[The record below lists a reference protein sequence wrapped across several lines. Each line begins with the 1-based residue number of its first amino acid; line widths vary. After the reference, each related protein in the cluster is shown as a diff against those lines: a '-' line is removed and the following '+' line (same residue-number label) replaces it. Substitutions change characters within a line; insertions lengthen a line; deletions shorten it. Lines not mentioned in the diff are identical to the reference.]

1 MLLEGKTV
9 VITGVGSGLGREIA
23 SLCVADGANVVIG
36 ARTRKRLEEVAADVD
51 ASGEHVELLPTDIKE
66 DAQCEAIV
74 DAAEKRFGRVD
85 GMVQVAAFELAV
97 GNLAESDFQWW
108 REAIDVNLIG
118 SVQMLKAAAASMK
131 KTGGGGSAVW
141 IGSQSLYLPAMP
153 QAGYAASKGAL
164 LSAMYY
170 FAKELAPDRIRL
182 NTILPS
188 WMWGPQVELYTK
200 MQASTRG
207 IPSEEVKAEIIA
219 GIPMGEIVPDEDVAQ
234 AVGFMLSDRARMIT
248 GQSLAVNGGEWMR

>member
-1 MLLEGKTV
+1 MLLENKTI

-23 SLCVADGANVVIG
+23 TACVRDGANVVVG
-36 ARTRKRLEEVAADVD
+36 ARNLKRLQEVAAGIDP
-51 ASGEHVELLPTDIKE
+51 SGERVELLATDIKDE
-66 DAQCEAIV
+66 AQCEAIV
-74 DAAEKRFGRVD
+74 AAGEKRFGRVD

-97 GNLAESDFQWW
+97 GELADSEFQWW

-131 KTGGGGSAVW
+131 RTGGGGSVVW
-141 IGSQSLYLPAMP
+141 IGSQSLYLPLMP

-170 FAKELAPDRIRL
+170 FAKELAPHKIRL

-200 MQASTRG
+200 MQAGARG
-207 IPSEEVKAEIIA
+207 ISAEEVKAEIVA

-234 AVGFMLSDRARMIT
+234 SVVFMLCDRARMIT

>member
-23 SLCVADGANVVIG
+23 SLCIGDGANVVIG
-36 ARTRKRLEEVAADVD
+36 ARTRKRLEEVAADID
-51 ASGEHVELLPTDIKE
+51 AGGERVELLPTDIKE

-74 DAAEKRFGRVD
+74 RAAEKRFGRVD

-97 GNLAESDFQWW
+97 GDLADSDFQWW

-131 KTGGGGSAVW
+131 KTGGGSTVW
-141 IGSQSLYLPAMP
+141 IGSQSLYLPLMP

-164 LSAMYY
+164 ISAMYY
-170 FAKELAPDRIRL
+170 FAKELAPDRIRV

-200 MQASTRG
+200 MQARERG
-207 IPSEEVKAEIIA
+207 ISAEEVKAEIIA

-234 AVGFMLSDRARMIT
+234 AVVFMLSDRARMIT

>member
-1 MLLEGKTV
+1 MIVDGKNI

-23 SLCVADGANVVIG
+23 TACVRDGANVIIG
-36 ARTRKRLEEVAADVD
+36 ARTRKRLEEVAVQVD
-51 ASGEHVELLPTDIKE
+51 ASGEHVELLPTDIKD

-74 DAAEKRFGRVD
+74 AQAEKRFGRVD

-97 GNLAESDFQWW
+97 GDLADSDFQWW
-108 REAIDVNLIG
+108 REAIEVNLIG
-118 SVQMLKAAAASMK
+118 SVQMLKASAASMK
-131 KTGGGGSAVW
+131 KSGGGSAVW
-141 IGSQSLYLPAMP
+141 IGSQSLYLPMMP

-170 FAKELAPDRIRL
+170 FAKELAPDKIRL

-200 MQASTRG
+200 MQASARG
-207 IPSEEVKAEIIA
+207 ISAEEVKEEIIA
-219 GIPMGEIVPDEDVAQ
+219 GIPMGEIVPDDDVAQ
-234 AVGFMLSDRARMIT
+234 AVVFMLSDRARMIT

>member
-1 MLLEGKTV
+1 MILEGKNI

-23 SLCVADGANVVIG
+23 TACVRDGGNVVIG
-36 ARTRKRLEEVAADVD
+36 ARNQKRLEGVATQVD

-66 DAQCEAIV
+66 DADCEAIIA
-74 DAAEKRFGRVD
+74 AAEKRFGRVD

-97 GNLAESDFQWW
+97 GELADSEFKWW

-118 SVQMLKAAAASMK
+118 SAQMLKAAAASMK
-131 KTGGGGSAVW
+131 KSGGGSAVW
-141 IGSQSLYLPAMP
+141 IGSQSLYLPLMP
-153 QAGYAASKGAL
+153 QAGYAASKGAM

-170 FAKELAPDRIRL
+170 FAKELAPHKIRL

-188 WMWGPQVELYTK
+188 WMWGPQVELYTQ
-200 MQASTRG
+200 MQASERG
-207 IPSEEVKAEIIA
+207 IPAEEVKEEIIA
-219 GIPMGEIVPDEDVAQ
+219 GIPMGEIVPDEEVAQ
-234 AVGFMLSDRARMIT
+234 AVVFMLSDRARMIT

>member
-1 MLLEGKTV
+1 MLLEGKTI

-23 SLCVADGANVVIG
+23 AACVRDGANVVIG
-36 ARTRKRLEEVAADVD
+36 ARTLKRLEEVAGDVD
-51 ASGEHVELLPTDIKE
+51 PGGKHVELLATDIKE

-74 DAAEKRFGRVD
+74 AAGEKRFGRID

-97 GNLAESDFQWW
+97 GDLADSDFKWW

-131 KTGGGGSAVW
+131 RTGGGAAVW
-141 IGSQSLYLPAMP
+141 IGSQSLYLPLMP

-170 FAKELAPDRIRL
+170 FAKELAPHKIRL

-200 MQASTRG
+200 MQASARG
-207 IPSEEVKAEIIA
+207 ISAEQVKAEIVA

-234 AVGFMLSDRARMIT
+234 SVVFMLSDRARMIT

>member
-23 SLCVADGANVVIG
+23 SLCIADGANVVIG
-36 ARTRKRLEEVAADVD
+36 ARTRKRLEEVAADID
-51 ASGEHVELLPTDIKE
+51 ASGERVELLPTDIKE

-74 DAAEKRFGRVD
+74 SVAEKRFGRVD

-97 GNLAESDFQWW
+97 GDLAESDFQWW

-131 KTGGGGSAVW
+131 KTGGGSAVW
-141 IGSQSLYLPAMP
+141 IGSQSLYLPVMP

-164 LSAMYY
+164 ISAMYY
-170 FAKELAPDRIRL
+170 FAKELAPDRIRV

-207 IPSEEVKAEIIA
+207 IPPEDVKAEIVA

-234 AVGFMLSDRARMIT
+234 SVAFMLSDRARMIT